1 MKNNE
6 IAFYFFKQYGY
17 LSLHIRGN
25 EDSVQVFNIFS
36 MYLKNKVFKYLKNQS
51 FFSNF
56 KWCII

>member
-36 MYLKNKVFKYLKNQS
+36 MYMKNKVFKYLKNQS

-56 KWCII
+56 K